1 MREGYT
7 THVSDNKKKAVAE
20 FTKAIE
26 SSPIVGVVNLQNLPS
41 PQVNLMRKKLRS
53 HDVIIKMTKMRLI
66 KRALEQ
72 AKKKHEG
79 IEELEKHLGG
89 MPALMFT
96 KENPFSL
103 YKLIKKNKSKAPAK
117 AGQVLPADVKISA
130 GPTNFAPGPVISEL
144 AAVGIKTKVENGKL
158 TITQDTVIAKEGD
171 VVSDKLA
178 SMLMRLDVKP
188 MEIGLDVVAIYE
200 QGTIFTKKVLD
211 IDEEQFLADLEQAG
225 RWAFNLAVEAAYPT
239 TDTISVF
246 ISKAYTET
254 KALALEAHIPTSD
267 TITDLLGQAE
277 RQMLSVKSAAGV

>member
-7 THVSDNKKKAVAE
+7 THVADSKKKAVAE
-20 FTKAIE
+20 FTEAIE
-26 SSPIVGVVNLQNLPS
+26 SSPIVGVVNLENLPS
-41 PQVNLMRKKLRS
+41 PQVNLMRKKLRA
-53 HDVIIKMTKMRLI
+53 HDVTIKMTKARLI
-66 KRALEQ
+66 KRAIEQ
-72 AKKKHEG
+72 AKKKHVG
-79 IEELEKHLGG
+79 IEELEKHLQG

-103 YKLIKKNKSKAPAK
+103 FKLIKKNKSKAPAK
-117 AGQVLPADVKISA
+117 AGQILPSDVKISA

-144 AAVGIKTKVENGKL
+144 ASFGIKTKVEDGKL
-158 TITQDTVIAKEGD
+158 TIIQDTVIAKEGD

-225 RWAFNLAVEAAYPT
+225 RWAFNLAVEATYPT
-239 TDTISVF
+239 ADTVNLF

-277 RQMLSVKSAAGV
+277 RQMLSIKSAAGV